1 MFIKEHYP
9 LSKETGD
16 NGLLGADPYLIAILE
31 AVRRS
36 DYIWPDSRDLWLLFG
51 DMEGLAGLV
60 FLHYHS
66 RVPMMP
72 YAWPLQFI

>member
-1 MFIKEHYP
+1 MKRDLHE
-9 LSKETGD
+9 K
-16 NGLLGADPYLIAILE
+16 GLFEADPYLIAILE

-36 DYIWPDSRDLWLLFG
+36 GHNRPDSRDLWLLFG

-66 RVPMMP
+66 RTNDAARM
-72 YAWPLQFI
+72 ASAIH